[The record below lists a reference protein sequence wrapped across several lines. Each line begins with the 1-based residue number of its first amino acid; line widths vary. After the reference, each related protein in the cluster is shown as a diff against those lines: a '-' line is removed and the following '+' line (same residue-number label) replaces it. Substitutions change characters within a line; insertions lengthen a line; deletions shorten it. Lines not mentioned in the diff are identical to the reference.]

1 MRHHLSTGRQA
12 HTDHLGPRL
21 RGIADQNC
29 QSRGRRKSRKRLRL
43 DILRMDRTKTI
54 AVSWRV
60 TPLSHEIDQQLHHD
74 ALRSG

>member
-1 MRHHLSTGRQA
+1 
-12 HTDHLGPRL
+12 
-21 RGIADQNC
+21 
-29 QSRGRRKSRKRLRL
+29 
-43 DILRMDRTKTI
+43 MDRTKTI